1 MDKYHEKERLCG
13 LVCAENNDK
22 ELRKLLNDI
31 HDSNLLARCVRK
43 AKSDYIQ
50 EACIARIDD
59 FDVLRQLL
67 GENYD
72 PRIRNKIRT
81 RARDLYYKKHGKIL

>member
-1 MDKYHEKERLCG
+1 MDKYQEEERLCG
-13 LVCAENNDK
+13 LVCATNNDR
-22 ELRKLLNDI
+22 ELCKLLNGI
-31 HDSNLLARCVRK
+31 HDSNLLARCVRR
-43 AKSDYIQ
+43 AKSDYIR

-81 RARDLYYKKHGKIL
+81 RTRDLYYKKYGKIL